1 MDILGGKDAICLVIG
16 DLDVDCVLL
25 IQQEDSTT
33 GHLVQEALV
42 VLIISEHNRLAILVQ
57 SHQGMSTINMD
68 AVGEIVNSRNL
79 ASENARFWVI
89 VILSIV
95 HNLVKLNGGASSR
108 VGGGQRCSESRHGRL
123 DHNLAH
129 SHALLKH
136 NLTRRTR
143 GTRRASWAS
152 FSISTGL
159 TWLTSRTLRS
169 GETLSSQTS
178 GASRTRGTLVSLKAR
193 STSGTLRSS
202 GSSGTWSTIRTRRTW
217 LTCTARMTFGSS
229 RAWNTWG
236 TWGTGGTY
244 ITFLT

>member
-1 MDILGGKDAICLVIG
+1 MDILGGKDTVGLIIG

-25 IQQEDSTT
+25 IQQEDSAT

-42 VLIISEHNRLAILVQ
+42 VLIISEHNRLAVLVQ
-57 SHQGMSTINMD
+57 SHQGMSAINMD
-68 AVGEIVNSRNL
+68 AVGEIVNSGNL
-79 ASENARFWVI
+79 ASENARLGVI

-95 HNLVKLNGGASSR
+95 HNLVKLNGSASSR
-108 VGGGQRCSESRHGRL
+108 VGGGQRCSESRHGSL
-123 DHNLAH
+123 DHNLTH

-152 FSISTGL
+152 FSIRTGL
-159 TWLTSRTLRS
+159 TGLTRRTLRS
-169 GETLSSQTS
+169 WDTLSSQTS
-178 GASRTRGTLVSLKAR
+178 RAGRTSGTLVSLLTR

-202 GSSGTWSTIRTRRTW
+202 GSSGTWSTIRTSSTL
-217 LTCTARMTFGSS
+217 LTCTAGMTFGSS
-229 RAWNTWG
+229 RAWDTWG

-244 ITFLT
+244 ISFLT